1 MVSAKQPRRRVVATP
16 LMIYDGG
23 RPAGNDAEERG
34 GSGPVRP
41 SRRQLIGLGITAV
54 LISAYALAGFLAVPH
69 FVRQGASD
77 FVRTHYARTLTIG
90 DLRFNPFTLNLDVT
104 RVALPDADRQTMLS
118 FDRLHVGLQFAS
130 LWRLGPS
137 FGEILLERPYVRAVI
152 RPDGALNLADL
163 GKGFAAA
170 PPRHEKKSGPVRLY
184 IGRLAVVDGG
194 TTFEDRTRPTPFRAD
209 FKPIAFEL
217 RDFSTTAAT
226 GDTYT
231 LAAASPQGER
241 LDWSGTVGLTPLA
254 SHGRFSIT
262 DLKARTLWSY
272 LSAIL
277 PFEIDSGVIALSG
290 DYDVSAAAA
299 GPIGVRLN
307 VHNTTVTSLGVKPP
321 GAADD
326 YISLGRIEVYDT
338 RLDLGRRA
346 VEVARVQL
354 SGGEL
359 RTWLD
364 ERGRFNLLDLT
375 GVAAGGAPAAAPSP
389 AAAGSASA
397 WAVSAPDISVTGLK
411 VSAEDRQVKPA
422 AVAVLDPLNVHV
434 AGFNLAPDDTL
445 DIRLDTAVNSSG
457 KLAVRATV
465 APRAGAVTAHIE
477 AGRLGLPA
485 LQPLLAKYT
494 AMTLLKGELGARI
507 DIERRADG
515 ALSVKGETRVS
526 DLSTVDDALQK
537 DFIKWKDLRI
547 RDVSYRS
554 QPASLRIGSVTALE
568 PYVRMIIAPDRTV
581 NIKQVLTPPGT
592 KPPQAAS
599 GASAAPAVEPAPAV
613 ASAAGAS
620 SVPDAAAAAPQ
631 AAPAPKA
638 RARKGKPAAAA
649 KAAAPVAP
657 LTPFPV
663 SIGAVRM
670 VNGSADYT
678 DLWIKPSFALGMQAL
693 NGAVT
698 GLSSDPNSRA
708 RVQLDGK
715 LASYS
720 PLRIAGEVNL
730 LSAALYTDVTLS
742 FQDLDLTIVNPY
754 SGYFVGYKIDKGK
767 LSVDVSYKIDHRQ
780 LNAAQHFVVDQLEL
794 GDRVESPEAMHL
806 PLKIAVALL
815 KDRNGV
821 IDLPLPM
828 SGSLDDPSFRIG
840 PIIWKM
846 FVNLIAKV
854 ATAPFALLG
863 HLFGGG
869 EHMNIVE
876 FAAGSA
882 ELDPAAKDQLAA
894 LTKAMKERPQLKLDV
909 PIVSS
914 VGLDRPQLAHARLV
928 AELTARAASSRQG
941 RKHPQEAAEL
951 ALADPDKHLQL
962 LNEQFQADLGKEA
975 PLPASAQAVQA
986 GKKKESAD
994 LDAAIADLE
1003 TALINHIE
1011 VPGAALEALGRSRAQ
1026 AIQGAL
1032 LSDGQIDAARVF
1044 IVNASPK
1051 PDSGDSVKVELAV
1064 H

>member
-1 MVSAKQPRRRVVATP
+1 VGPYRRRLIALAIVAA
-16 LMIYDGG
+16 L
-23 RPAGNDAEERG
+23 
-34 GSGPVRP
+34 VC
-41 SRRQLIGLGITAV
+41 
-54 LISAYALAGFLAVPH
+54 AYAIAGFFAVPH
-69 FVRQGASD
+69 FARQSASD
-77 FVRTHYARTLTIG
+77 FVRTHYARILTIG
-90 DLRFNPFTLNLDVT
+90 DLRFNPFTLNLEVSG
-104 RVALPDADRQTMLS
+104 VALPDADGQTMLS
-118 FDRLHVGLQFAS
+118 FDRLRVGLQLAS

-137 FGEILLERPYVRAVI
+137 FGEIVLERPYVRAVI
-152 RPDGALNLADL
+152 RANGELNLADL
-163 GKGFAAA
+163 GKGFAA
-170 PPRHEKKSGPVRLY
+170 PPPHPGKKPGPMRLY
-184 IGRLAVVDGG
+184 IGRLAVIDGG

-226 GDTYT
+226 DDAYT

-241 LDWSGTVGLTPLA
+241 LDWSGTVRLTPLA

-272 LSAIL
+272 VSASV

-290 DYDVSAAAA
+290 DYDVSAAGA
-299 GPIGVRLN
+299 GPIGVRVD
-307 VHNTTVTSLGVKPP
+307 VHNTTVTSLGVKPR

-326 YISLGRIEVYDT
+326 YISLGRIQVDDT

-346 VEVARVQL
+346 VEVAKVQL
-354 SGGEL
+354 AGGEI
-359 RTWLD
+359 RSWLG
-364 ERGRFNLLDLT
+364 EEGRLNLLDLT
-375 GVAAGGAPAAAPSP
+375 APAPGAAAAAAADTRAAGGGAPAAPPSP
-389 AAAGSASA
+389 AAAAPASA
-397 WAVSAPDISVTGLK
+397 WSVSVPDISVTGLK

-422 AVAVLDPLNVHV
+422 AVVVLDPLNVHV
-434 AGFNLAPDDTL
+434 AGFNLRPDDTL
-445 DIRLDTAVNSSG
+445 DIQLDTAVNTSG
-457 KLAVRATV
+457 KVTAQAKV
-465 APRAGAVTAHIE
+465 APGSGAVTAHIE
-477 AGRLGLPA
+477 AGHLGLAA
-485 LQPLLAKYT
+485 LQPLLGKYT
-494 AMTLLKGELGARI
+494 SMTLLKGELGTRG
-507 DIERRADG
+507 DFERRADG
-515 ALSVKGETRVS
+515 ALSVKGEARIS
-526 DLSTVDDALQK
+526 DLSTVDNALRN
-537 DFIKWKDLRI
+537 DFIRWKDVRVAQL
-547 RDVSYRS
+547 SYRS
-554 QPASLRIGSVTALE
+554 RPASLRIGSVTALE
-568 PYVRMIIAPDRTV
+568 PYVRMIIAPDRSV
-581 NIKQVLTPPGT
+581 NIRQVLTPPGT
-592 KPPQAAS
+592 NPPQVAP
-599 GASAAPAVEPAPAV
+599 GASAAPAAEPAAAV
-613 ASAAGAS
+613 ASAAGES

-631 AAPAPKA
+631 AAPAPRA
-638 RARKGKPAAAA
+638 RARKGTAAAA

-742 FQDLDLTIVNPY
+742 FKDLDLTIVNPY

-767 LSVDVSYKIDHRQ
+767 LSVDVSYKVDHRQ

-882 ELDPAAKDQLAA
+882 ELAPPAKDQLAA

-914 VGLDRPQLAHARLV
+914 VGLDRPQLARARLV

-951 ALADPDKHLQL
+951 ALADPARHLQL
-962 LNEQFQADLGKEA
+962 LIEQFQADLGKDA
-975 PLPASAQAVQA
+975 PLPASAEAVQA
-986 GKKKESAD
+986 GKKKEPAD
-994 LDAAIADLE
+994 SEAAIADLE
-1003 TALINHIE
+1003 TALIKHLQI
-1011 VPGAALEALGRSRAQ
+1011 PDTDLEALGRGRAE
-1026 AIQGAL
+1026 AIRNAL
-1032 LSDGQIDAARVF
+1032 LADGQIDPARVF
-1044 IVNASPK
+1044 VVNAAPK
-1051 PDSGDSVKVELAV
+1051 PDSGDTVKVELAV
-1064 H
+1064 QGAQ